1 MQRIVVWG
9 MKCISYD
16 YDFESNLAT
25 QWEELDRRRRQVS
38 VSVDEEDEDDGDEV
52 PTGMY
57 RGHLSRGAKYKKN
70 ATREDSVSVVVS
82 SSEGLTNED
91 EEDLYYGTDVED
103 ISE

>member
-25 QWEELDRRRRQVS
+25 QWKELDRRRRQVS
-38 VSVDEEDEDDGDEV
+38 VSV
-52 PTGMY
+52 
-57 RGHLSRGAKYKKN
+57 
-70 ATREDSVSVVVS
+70 VVS
-82 SSEGLTNED
+82 SSEEWSDED
-91 EEDLYYGTDVED
+91 EEDLYYGSDMED

>member
-25 QWEELDRRRRQVS
+25 QWKELDRRRRQVS
-38 VSVDEEDEDDGDEV
+38 VSV
-52 PTGMY
+52 
-57 RGHLSRGAKYKKN
+57 
-70 ATREDSVSVVVS
+70 VVS
-82 SSEGLTNED
+82 SSEEWSDED
-91 EEDLYYGTDVED
+91 EEDLCYGSDMED